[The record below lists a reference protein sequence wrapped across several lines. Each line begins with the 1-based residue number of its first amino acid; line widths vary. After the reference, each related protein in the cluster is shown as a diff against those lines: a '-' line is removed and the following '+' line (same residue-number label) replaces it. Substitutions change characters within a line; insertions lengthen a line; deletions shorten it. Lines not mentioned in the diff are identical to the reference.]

1 MLIDVQK
8 AKIDHTCNPTLIITP
23 SSKPLEI
30 HSFPLHT
37 DCWILLYG
45 GEGIQWMLVQH

>member
-30 HSFPLHT
+30 HIFPLHT

-45 GEGIQWMLVQH
+45 GGIQWMLVQH